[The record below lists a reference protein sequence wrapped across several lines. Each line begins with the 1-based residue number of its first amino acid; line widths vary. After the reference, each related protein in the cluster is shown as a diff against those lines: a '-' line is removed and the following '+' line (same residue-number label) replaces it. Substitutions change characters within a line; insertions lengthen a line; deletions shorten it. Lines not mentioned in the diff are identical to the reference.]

1 MPDALLPLF
10 PLKVVM
16 LPGTPMPLHIFEERY
31 REMVGE
37 AIRSNAE
44 FGIVQAG
51 DRGVLNIGCSVV
63 VDKVLERYDDGRMD
77 IVVRGR
83 RRFEIM
89 LLDEGKDYLRASVQ
103 FFDDNE
109 DDPEPPAELKAMAI
123 AGLNAL
129 RNAGGSVDIVAPDH
143 QDRQLS
149 FRVAWFITDLPLRQT
164 MLSLRSETERLRHL
178 NAFLPEYIARVR
190 RTTHA
195 HKVAPTNGHG
205 MTNIGEKNAE

>member
-1 MPDALLPLF
+1 
-10 PLKVVM
+10 M

-31 REMVGE
+31 KEMVGE
-37 AIRSNAE
+37 AIEANTE

-51 DRGVLNIGCSVV
+51 DRGVLSIGCSVV
-63 VDKVLERYDDGRMD
+63 VEKVLERYDDGRMD

-89 LLDEGKDYLRASVQ
+89 MLDEEKPYLRASVL
-103 FFDDNE
+103 FFDDDE
-109 DDPEPPAELKAMAI
+109 DDPEPSAEMKAMAI

-129 RNAGGSVDIVAPDH
+129 RAAGGTHDIVIPDH
-143 QDRQLS
+143 RDKQLS

-164 MLSLRSETERLRHL
+164 LLAMRSETERLRHL
-178 NAFLPEYIARVR
+178 NAFLPEHIARVR

-205 MTNIGEKNAE
+205 MTKIGEKDSE